1 MKEEQLREMIRK
13 EILKKL
19 DESPDGF
26 SRSVRGVSGLSRAR
40 TGLERSFGK
49 IDTAAISKLNRSQ
62 KVRLLT
68 SLLSNVGITAQ
79 DFAAIKSQVGRNL
92 ADTIAPAD
100 ESVNE
105 DSALD
110 ARGEKLDKT
119 QAFKQLIKVMGNKPS
134 TAQADFVMDLIGKLG
149 LDDSAKR
156 KLRMKVKQIK

>member
-19 DESPDGF
+19 DESPNGF
-26 SRSVRGVSGLSRAR
+26 SRSVRGVSGLSRAK

-100 ESVNE
+100 ESVQE
-105 DSALD
+105 VAPSRVSMRMGQFQD
-110 ARGEKLDKT
+110 E
-119 QAFKQLIKVMGNKPS
+119 FKKQMKGKGA
-134 TAQADFVMDLIGKLG
+134 AQQMDLVINLVKD
-149 LDDSAKR
+149 LDMKGNESTFIQ
-156 KLRMKVKQIK
+156 KLRKALKQ